1 MPTPLAGLS
10 SPHPALQCDLSAECA
25 ALTPHRGA
33 ASPPRGALLPAPF
46 SRASPA
52 ACDWDVPATFD
63 PFGDGTVFDRSV
75 SCGDLGDGQL
85 DTGDTSELS
94 WFSAGLRVGL
104 GIGFGVCLGAGIGV
118 GILLNGYRGAHA
130 RARRLKDVMWG

>member
-1 MPTPLAGLS
+1 
-10 SPHPALQCDLSAECA
+10 
-25 ALTPHRGA
+25 
-33 ASPPRGALLPAPF
+33 
-46 SRASPA
+46 
-52 ACDWDVPATFD
+52 VPATFD

-75 SCGDLGDGQL
+75 SCGDMGDAQL
-85 DTGDTSELS
+85 DTGDSSLS

-130 RARRLKDVMWG
+130 RAHRLKNVVFG